1 VLVAIYARD
10 LFNGTGG
17 QIPNMEV
24 TAAGAEEYARVGRRG
39 VEHGSS
45 QRSMFYV

>member
-1 VLVAIYARD
+1 MLVAIYARD
-10 LFNGTGG
+10 LFDGTGG

-24 TAAGAEEYARVGRRG
+24 TAAGAKEYARVRRRG
-39 VEHGSS
+39 VEYGGS